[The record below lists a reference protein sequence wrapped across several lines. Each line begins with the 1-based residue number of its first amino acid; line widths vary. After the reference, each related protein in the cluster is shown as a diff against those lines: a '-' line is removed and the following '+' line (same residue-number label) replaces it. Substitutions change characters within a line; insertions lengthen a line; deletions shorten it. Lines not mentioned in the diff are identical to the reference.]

1 MENTATILRS
11 TLVAS
16 ALSVLLGVACRPRD
30 PEIAESVRS
39 KVSTFAQGISVE
51 VRDGVATLTGEVADS
66 SMRSS
71 VEGTAKGVLGVRSVV
86 NLVRVAQALPVAR
99 TPEALREAIAGALEG
114 QGIRGV
120 TVDVDT
126 SMVATLSGY
135 IDIAQDSLALRLA
148 REAGASGVVDRMR
161 VVK

>member
-1 MENTATILRS
+1 
-11 TLVAS
+11 
-16 ALSVLLGVACRPRD
+16 
-30 PEIAESVRS
+30 
-39 KVSTFAQGISVE
+39 VE